1 MVKGPIQINSQ
12 HIRAIKGACGS
23 TSNTPCTAA
32 TFNGT
37 ASPPPFPTIS
47 FTITDMSST
56 TGKINYTI
64 NSISINGVSLT
75 PDNPYTYSNYN
86 QSPIVLLNVINANVN
101 VPQPNNSEPSF
112 LFPATLYTTTANPN
126 VTLTS
131 DLSYDLNNPTTLS
144 QLTPGTYNVSLA
156 YGQETYS
163 LPTNQPYQYIAN

>member
-1 MVKGPIQINSQ
+1 MVKGQFQINSQ

-23 TSNTPCTAA
+23 TSNTLCTAA

-37 ASPPPFPTIS
+37 APPPPFPTIS
-47 FTITDMSST
+47 FTITDMTPDTPSAQ
-56 TGKINYTI
+56 GQINYTI
-64 NSISINGVSLT
+64 NSITGVSL
-75 PDNPYTYSNYN
+75 PYTYSNYN
-86 QSPIVLLNVINANVN
+86 QSPVVLLNVIFTDNNAS
-101 VPQPNNSEPSF
+101 QPNYSEPSF